1 MSDSEECMKS
11 LGREMDLIYESY
23 NPTNIIQL
31 RDHILTVVGRSLIS
45 QVKKKNMGVHA
56 YTVLPTEALY
66 RDTLQHGKT
75 YKQYLQDFLE

>member
-1 MSDSEECMKS
+1 MS
-11 LGREMDLIYESY
+11 
-23 NPTNIIQL
+23 PTNIIQI

-45 QVKKKNMGVHA
+45 QVKKKDMGLHA